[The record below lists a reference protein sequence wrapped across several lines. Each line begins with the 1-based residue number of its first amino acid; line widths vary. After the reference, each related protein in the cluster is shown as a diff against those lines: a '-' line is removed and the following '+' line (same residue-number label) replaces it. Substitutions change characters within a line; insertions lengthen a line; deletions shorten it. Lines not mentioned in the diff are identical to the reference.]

1 MRDFRRRSELR
12 AFLAKHLHKRILLGT
27 VGGFIITG
35 TLIRFTRRTITL
47 GDAQIV
53 SADGEPINL
62 HILVERECS
71 VLLWGL
77 PEEKV
82 LPQQLVLTGQ
92 IFDGD
97 TNTTTSGALVKV
109 VLQRS
114 GWQPQ
119 TLGFTYSGCDGWYMF
134 PLRREKLLPND
145 RILIQIVGP
154 DDSRQP
160 ADCSILQV

>member
-1 MRDFRRRSELR
+1 M
-12 AFLAKHLHKRILLGT
+12 LGT

-53 SADGEPINL
+53 SADEEPINL
-62 HILVERECS
+62 HILVERKCS
-71 VLLWGL
+71 VILWGL
-77 PEEKV
+77 PEEKI
-82 LPQQLVLTGQ
+82 LPHQLVLTGQ
-92 IFDGD
+92 IFDSD
-97 TNTTTSGALVKV
+97 TNTTASGALVKV

-114 GWQPQ
+114 GRQPQ

-134 PLRREKLLPND
+134 PLRREKVLPND

-154 DDSRQP
+154 DDSRKP
-160 ADCSILQV
+160 SACSSPQV

>member
-1 MRDFRRRSELR
+1 M
-12 AFLAKHLHKRILLGT
+12 LGT

-35 TLIRFTRRTITL
+35 ILLRFTRRTITL
-47 GDAQIV
+47 RDAQIA
-53 SADGEPINL
+53 SAGEEPINI

-71 VLLWGL
+71 VILWGL
-77 PEEKV
+77 PEEKPM
-82 LPQQLVLTGQ
+82 PQQLVLTGQ

-97 TNTTTSGALVKV
+97 TNTTASGALVKV

-114 GWQPQ
+114 GSQPQ

-134 PLRREKLLPND
+134 PLKREKLLPND
-145 RILIQIVGP
+145 RILIQVVGP
-154 DDSRQP
+154 VDSRQP